1 MIVTADHG
9 NAEEL
14 LFPDGS
20 RNTQHST
27 NPVPVVFVATGAERS
42 VLKDGGLR
50 DIAPTLLTLL
60 GLHVPDRMTGRSLLE
75 PRAG

>member
-1 MIVTADHG
+1 VIVTADHG

-20 RNTQHST
+20 RNTQHSM
-27 NPVPVVFVATGAERS
+27 NPVPVVFVGGNAER
-42 VLKDGGLR
+42 VVIKDGGLR

-60 GLHVPDRMTGRSLLE
+60 GLHVPDRMTGRPLLE
-75 PRAG
+75 ARAG